1 MTSAPMKSSSVKAAA
16 SMEPSA
22 EARLSARGITPGH
35 TTLIEAAECP
45 RMT

>member
-1 MTSAPMKSSSVKAAA
+1 MTFAPMKPSSSVEAAA
-16 SMEPSA
+16 SMEAS
-22 EARLSARGITPGH
+22 EARLSAGGITPGH